1 MQHWLALYTKPRM
14 ERQVNQVLT
23 GQGVETYL
31 PLIYKYSKHR
41 RRKEPAPFFPCY
53 LFARVDPSSAA
64 FLSLAWTP
72 GLRSVV
78 RFDGKVAWVP
88 DQVVAHIK
96 ERLVQLEQTG
106 YSECLGFKP
115 GDRVRIEAGPLEGL
129 EAIFDRATSATG
141 RVRILLDVLGRLT
154 ACEIESD
161 RLAKVR

>member
-1 MQHWLALYTKPRM
+1 
-14 ERQVNQVLT
+14 
-23 GQGVETYL
+23 
-31 PLIYKYSKHR
+31 
-41 RRKEPAPFFPCY
+41 
-53 LFARVDPSSAA
+53 VDPNSAA

-78 RFDGKVAWVP
+78 RFGGKVAWVP

-96 ERLVQLEQTG
+96 ERLIRLEKAG
-106 YSECLGFKP
+106 GWEGLGFKP

-141 RVRILLDVLGRLT
+141 RVRILLDILGRLT